1 MAPSY
6 HFISGLPRSGSTLL
20 TALLCQNPRYA
31 ASLASPV
38 VSMIEAIQ
46 PYTSGGEYSLFFNDA
61 TRTNVFHGLFES
73 YYKDTLVKMPDNPV
87 IFDSN
92 RFWSGYAS
100 LAGHLFP
107 SSRII
112 CCVRDIGWIIDSL
125 ERLLAKNPLQVSRIF
140 AGGMA
145 KNTVFGR
152 AESLMS
158 PEAGLIGTPY
168 YKFSEAWFGDQAKR
182 LIVVPYNNL
191 VKEPK
196 RTMQRL
202 YAELGEPQFEH
213 DFGNVEFDDVSEY
226 DAFVGMPGLHAVRKK
241 VEYAERVPGIPPE
254 IFFKYAAAQFW
265 DKPEMNARG
274 VKII

>member
-1 MAPSY
+1 MTPTY

-20 TALLCQNPRYA
+20 TALLRQNPRYA
-31 ASLASPV
+31 VSLASPV

-46 PYTSGGEYSLFFNDA
+46 PYTSGGEYSLFFNDT
-61 TRTNVFHGLFES
+61 TRANVFRGLFDS
-73 YYKDTLVKMPDNPV
+73 YYKETLEKMPANPV

-92 RFWSGYAS
+92 RFWTGYAP
-100 LAGHLFP
+100 LAAHLFP
-107 SSRII
+107 SSRIV
-112 CCVRDIGWIIDSL
+112 CCVRDIGWIIDSI
-125 ERLLAKNPLQVSRIF
+125 ERLLAKNPLQLSRIF
-140 AGGMA
+140 ANGPR
-145 KNTVFGR
+145 NSILGR

-158 PEAGLIGTPY
+158 PEQGLVGTPY
-168 YKFSEAWFGDQAKR
+168 YKLSEAWFGDQAKR

-213 DFGNVEFDDVSEY
+213 DFQNVEFDDVSEY
-226 DAFVGMPGLHAVRKK
+226 DGFIGMPGLHTVRKK
-241 VEYAERVPGIPPE
+241 VEYSERMPGIPPE

-265 DKPEMNARG
+265 DKQEMNPRG